1 MNVERRSVWIAMAC
15 VLSAGALATAR
26 EAPHVAA
33 SDESVS
39 PEQALERLRAGNEAF
54 RHGMV
59 GTNHLAES
67 WRASLAEGQHPF
79 AIVLSCADSRVPPEQ
94 VFAQGLGDLFTV
106 RVAGNV
112 AEPATIAS
120 IEYAAAHLGARL
132 VLVMGH
138 TQCGAVKA
146 ALAQADDTPAIKELV
161 EAIRPAIATLP
172 REATVDDAVRANVR
186 RVHEQ
191 LLEQSALLR
200 GLVQDHKLEVKDAVY
215 DLATGEVHLLD
226 AKE

>member
-1 MNVERRSVWIAMAC
+1 MNVDRRTVGIAMAC
-15 VLSAGALATAR
+15 VLSAAALATAR
-26 EAPHVAA
+26 EAPPAAA

-39 PEQALERLRAGNEAF
+39 PAQALERLHAGNEAF
-54 RHGMV
+54 RHGLV
-59 GTNHLAES
+59 STNHLAES
-67 WRASLAEGQHPF
+67 WRSSLAGGQHPF
-79 AIVLSCADSRVPPEQ
+79 AIILSCADSRVPPEH

-132 VLVMGH
+132 ILVMGH

-146 ALAQADDTPAIKELV
+146 ALAKADDTPAIKELV
-161 EAIRPAIATLP
+161 EAIRPAVETLP
-172 REATVDDAVRANVR
+172 REATVDDVVRANVR

-191 LLEQSALLR
+191 LLKQSALLR
-200 GLVQDHKLEVKDAVY
+200 GLVQDHKLELKDAVY
-215 DLATGEVHLLD
+215 DLATGEVQMLD